1 MPPPGKKS
9 HSKKSGSQET
19 NAGKTAP
26 KNGNAFPGQLD
37 YSDFA
42 NLTQALMKAA
52 EDSKPLLERFFAE
65 NDFGDLSSSHF
76 DPYNIQEAY
85 MTFLH
90 SMMTH
95 PQQFI
100 DMQIGFWDSWIKLW
114 QNTLDRFVEGE
125 EIPPLY
131 SPKKGDR
138 RFRDDIWRES
148 ALFDFIKQSYLL
160 TSDSIMKAIYDM
172 DDLDPH
178 EKEKLEF
185 HARQLVNAIAPNN
198 FILTNPEVIEAT
210 INTGGE
216 NLVKGLKNLLEDL
229 GRGKGRLDIRK
240 TDYTAFK
247 VGKNIAVTP
256 GKVVYENDLMQL
268 IQYEPQTQQ
277 VFKRPLLIIPPWIN
291 KYYILDLR
299 PENSF
304 IDWLVKQGHTVFTI
318 SWVNPDEDLAEK
330 NFEDY
335 MTEGC
340 LEAMNVV
347 RSITGEQDCNVIGYC
362 LGGTLLASVLA
373 WFAAGRRKKRIA
385 SATFLTTLIDFEKA
399 GDLRVF
405 IDDEQ
410 ISLMEK
416 KMARKG
422 YLDATT
428 IKNTFSML
436 RSSDLI
442 WSFVVNNYLLGK
454 EPFPFDLL
462 YWNDDATNMPAK
474 MHSFYLRKM
483 YHDNLLAKPGGLT
496 LCGEKIDITKI
507 KTPSYFLSSKQDHI
521 APWPATYAGARLFS
535 GPVHYTLS
543 ASGHIAGVVNPPA
556 AKKYCY
562 YKNDEFSQTPEQWLA
577 NAKEYDGSWWPDWQK
592 WIKKYTGPKVKA
604 RKPGNKDYPPIEDAP
619 GRYVKVK
626 YDAT

>member
-1 MPPPGKKS
+1 MPPPDNKSYPKS
-9 HSKKSGSQET
+9 HSKKST
-19 NAGKTAP
+19 TGKDTP
-26 KNGNAFPGQLD
+26 KAGNAFPGQLD

-42 NLTQALMKAA
+42 DLSRALAKAA
-52 EDSKPLLERFFAE
+52 EDSRPLLERFFKE
-65 NDFGDLSSSHF
+65 NDFGDLGAAHF

-95 PQQFI
+95 PRQFI
-100 DMQIGFWDSWIKLW
+100 EMQIGFWDSWIKLW
-114 QNTLDRFVEGE
+114 QNSVERFVEGE
-125 EIPPLY
+125 DSPPLY
-131 SPKKGDR
+131 SPEKGDR
-138 RFRDDIWRES
+138 RFKDDVWRES

-198 FILTNPEVIEAT
+198 FILTNPDVIEAT

-240 TDYTAFK
+240 TDYSAFE

-256 GKVVYENDLMQL
+256 GKVIYENDLMQL

-277 VFKRPLLIIPPWIN
+277 VFKRPLLIVPPWIN

-304 IDWLVKQGHTVFTI
+304 IDWLVKKGHTVFTI
-318 SWVNPDEDLAEK
+318 SWVNPDEDLAAK

-335 MTEGC
+335 MQEGC
-340 LEAMNVV
+340 LEAMKVV
-347 RSITGEQDCNVIGYC
+347 RAITGEQDCNVIGYC
-362 LGGTLLASVLA
+362 LGGTLLATVLA

-416 KMARKG
+416 KMAKKG

-442 WSFVVNNYLLGK
+442 WSFVINNYLLGK

-483 YHDNLLAKPGGLT
+483 YHDNLLAEPGGLT
-496 LCGEKIDITKI
+496 LCGEKIDISKI
-507 KTPSYFLSSKQDHI
+507 QIPSYFLSSKQDHI

-535 GPVHYTLS
+535 GPVQYTLS

-562 YKNDEFSQTPEQWLA
+562 YKNDEFAQTPEKWLA
-577 NAKEYDGSWWPDWQK
+577 HTKEYDGSWWPDWQK
-592 WIKKYTGPKVKA
+592 WIKEYTGPKVKA
-604 RKPGNKDYPPIEDAP
+604 RKPGNKEYPPIEDAP

-626 YDAT
+626 YDE